1 MLGPR
6 QALRREENVF
16 VCYRIKSRGFGS
28 ETVGNILGKNRN
40 CARAKFC
47 KMLKCFLSLLS

>member
-6 QALRREENVF
+6 QALRREKNVF